1 MFLVLRVNQPQ
12 LSMITNVLRD
22 IEEGIA
28 KSQDTAA
35 PAALVLVV
43 TAIEDRFLDEGPP
56 QWKELASSTQ
66 RQRARLGYGA
76 TGPILRRTGSLLRAL
91 TDSTDPMNINRIR
104 RYSKRTVGLLGTR
117 DYRYRELQEGDE
129 LEGGNL
135 PARWIWPAGQEEQ
148 YLMEDIEYELVD
160 NLIANAQ
167 IKRHKALGVAR

>member
-56 QWKELASSTQ
+56 QWKELALSTQ
-66 RQRARLGYGA
+66 RQRAARGYGA
-76 TGPILRRTGSLLRAL
+76 TGTILRRTGSLLRAL
-91 TDSTDPMNINRIR
+91 TDSSDPMNINRIR

-117 DYRYRELQEGDE
+117 DYRYTELQWGDE

-135 PARWIWPAGQEEQ
+135 SARWMWPTGQEEQ
-148 YLMEDIEYELVD
+148 YLMDDIEDELTEKLV
-160 NLIANAQ
+160 AHTQ
-167 IKRHKALGVAR
+167 IKRHKALRVAR